1 VSGEGA
7 YAAYGRG
14 AVEPGD
20 GPAVLVV
27 DYQKAFT
34 TDGLGMGGS
43 ELIER
48 GVANTARL
56 LRAARTAGV
65 PVFQFVV
72 SFGEQE
78 GGLGLW
84 SRKVPAL
91 ARITAGS
98 PWVEI
103 DERLWDPSD
112 SLLIKK
118 WPSVFAG
125 TPLTALLNAQRID
138 TVIVTGCTTS
148 GCVRASVVDAFSNGF
163 LTLVPEDAVGD
174 QAHGPHEANLL
185 DCQRRYAEVTTTDA
199 CIEYL
204 ASLSAA

>member
-1 VSGEGA
+1 VTDDDA
-7 YAAYGRG
+7 YGVYGRG
-14 AVEPGD
+14 TLEPGD
-20 GPAVLVV
+20 RPAILVV

-34 TDGLGMGGS
+34 TAGLGMGGS
-43 ELIER
+43 ALIER
-48 GVANTARL
+48 GVVNAARL
-56 LRAARTAGV
+56 LKVARATRV
-65 PVFQFVV
+65 PVFQFHV
-72 SFGEQE
+72 SFGEEE

-84 SRKVPAL
+84 SRKVPKL
-91 ARITAGS
+91 AEITAGS

-103 DERLWDPSD
+103 DERVSDPSD
-112 SLLIKK
+112 SVIAKK

-125 TPLTALLNAQRID
+125 TPLTALLNARRID

-174 QAHGPHEANLL
+174 QAQGPHDANLL

-204 ASLSAA
+204 RRFAA

>member
-1 VSGEGA
+1 VSGDGA

-14 AVEPGD
+14 TVEPGD
-20 GPAVLVV
+20 RPAVLVV

-48 GVANTARL
+48 GVVNTARL
-56 LRAARTAGV
+56 LQAARAAGV

-84 SRKVPAL
+84 SRKVPDL

-98 PWVEI
+98 PWVEV

-112 SLLIKK
+112 SLLTKK

-125 TPLTALLNAQRID
+125 TPLAGLLNAQRID

-148 GCVRASVVDAFSNGF
+148 GCVRATVVDAFSNGF

-174 QAHGPHEANLL
+174 QAQGPHEANLL

-204 ASLSAA
+204 ASLAAA